1 MESFSPINLGVLSSV
16 LCGRRSL
23 DATVKG
29 WNQKTEAG
37 GDSALSFVGT
47 LIVLFI
53 FHWHRVCLVDH
64 VDLIRNLYIWWE
76 DFGSSTLATL
86 PLSFNCDFIFT
97 SACESST
104 GVLLLSL
111 LWRTWVCPV
120 RTRCRGGT
128 AAWIAGALAPPG
140 T

>member
-1 MESFSPINLGVLSSV
+1 MHFLLLELS
-16 LCGRRSL
+16 
-23 DATVKG
+23 
-29 WNQKTEAG
+29 
-37 GDSALSFVGT
+37 LSF
-47 LIVLFI
+47 FI

-64 VDLIRNLYIWWE
+64 VDLIHNLYIWWE
-76 DFGSSTLATL
+76 DFGSSTLAAL

-111 LWRTWVCPV
+111 PWRTWVCPV
-120 RTRCRGGT
+120 RTRCGDGT